1 MRRADLV
8 RLLVLAALWGA
19 SFLLLRII
27 VPSLGT
33 IATAE
38 SRVLI
43 AGVALLV
50 WHRIVREPFDW
61 RAHRK
66 PLFVVGLFNSAI
78 PFTLFAFAAARL
90 PAGYLA
96 FLNATSPL
104 FGALIARAWFGEP
117 LGWRRIAGIACGAL
131 GVAMLVR
138 LGPVA
143 LDAHALAACAACLG
157 AAACYGFAGN
167 YTKRL
172 ARPVAPTAM
181 ATGSQL
187 AAALVITPMLL
198 FEPIHST
205 PSAAV
210 IGAVLVVAIASTA
223 VAYLLYFR
231 LIRDVG
237 ATRALTVTFLVPMF
251 AIGWAWLVLGEEPT
265 ARMAIGGA
273 LIVVAT
279 WLVIGAKSAEVVKK

>member
-1 MRRADLV
+1 MRRARRRDGWCDWDRW
-8 RLLVLAALWGA
+8 RLD
-19 SFLLLRII
+19 S
-27 VPSLGT
+27 
-33 IATAE
+33 
-38 SRVLI
+38 
-43 AGVALLV
+43 
-50 WHRIVREPFDW
+50 
-61 RAHRK
+61 
-66 PLFVVGLFNSAI
+66 
-78 PFTLFAFAAARL
+78 
-90 PAGYLA
+90 
-96 FLNATSPL
+96 
-104 FGALIARAWFGEP
+104 
-117 LGWRRIAGIACGAL
+117 
-131 GVAMLVR
+131 
-138 LGPVA
+138 
-143 LDAHALAACAACLG
+143 HALAACAACLG

-172 ARPVAPTAM
+172 AHPVAPTAM

-205 PSAAV
+205 PSAVV
-210 IGAVLVVAIASTA
+210 IAAVLVVAIASTA

-279 WLVIGAKSAEVVKK
+279 WLVIGAKSVEALKK